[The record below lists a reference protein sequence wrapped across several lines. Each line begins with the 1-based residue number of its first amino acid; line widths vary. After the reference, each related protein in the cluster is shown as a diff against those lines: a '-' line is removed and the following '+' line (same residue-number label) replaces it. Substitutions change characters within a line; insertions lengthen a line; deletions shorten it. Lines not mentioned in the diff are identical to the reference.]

1 MERAGHREGADRLY
15 EQAAHRG
22 DVVALARLAALRGY
36 RESPTTSNDPD
47 ADRMFE
53 AAAAEGNTAVL
64 FGLAAAGHG
73 RALRLLARL
82 REDASWPW
90 R

>member
-1 MERAGHREGADRLY
+1 LY

-22 DVVALARLAALRGY
+22 DLVALARLAALRGY
-36 RESPTTSNDPD
+36 QESAAASSD
-47 ADRMFE
+47 ADADQMFE

-64 FGLAAAGHG
+64 FGLAASGHG

-82 REDASWPW
+82 REDASWPHP
-90 R
+90 